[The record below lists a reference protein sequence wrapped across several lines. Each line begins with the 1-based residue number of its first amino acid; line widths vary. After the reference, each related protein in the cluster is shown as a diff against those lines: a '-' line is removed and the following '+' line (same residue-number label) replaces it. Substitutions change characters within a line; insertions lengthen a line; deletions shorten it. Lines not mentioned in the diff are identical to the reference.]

1 MNIEIREENGTFLVL
16 LSGWIDTNAASE
28 FTENLNSLMPKAS
41 SRIVIDCKELEYICS
56 LGLRSLLTL
65 KKESAAKGGT
75 LILRHV
81 GGEFQKI
88 LTMTGFVKLFD
99 FES

>member
-1 MNIEIREENGTFLVL
+1 MNIDIKEENGTFLVA
-16 LSGWIDTNAASE
+16 LSGWIDTNVASE
-28 FTENLNSLMPKAS
+28 FMEALKPLIAKAG
-41 SRIVIDCKELEYICS
+41 SRIVIDCKELEYMCS
-56 LGLRSLLTL
+56 LGLRGLLTL

-75 LILRHV
+75 LILAHV

-99 FES
+99 FE